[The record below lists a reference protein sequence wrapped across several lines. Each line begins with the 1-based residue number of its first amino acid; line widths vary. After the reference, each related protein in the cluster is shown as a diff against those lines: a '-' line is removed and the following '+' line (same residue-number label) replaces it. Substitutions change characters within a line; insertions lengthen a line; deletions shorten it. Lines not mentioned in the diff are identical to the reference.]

1 MPIIP
6 PLGILPLADRGILS
20 ITGDDRKSFLQ
31 GLISNDTSRL
41 TAGRALYASLL
52 TAQGKYLHDFFLV
65 ERGDAILLDGE
76 AERLDDLKRRLSLYR
91 LRAKVAIENVSA
103 AFDVLA
109 YFGDNAA
116 SAFNLDGEP
125 GSQTVTGSTIAYVDP
140 RLSALGLRL
149 IATKSEAPAVLSR
162 HKAGSMEDY
171 ERLRIGLGVPDGS
184 RDMVVEK
191 SILLEN
197 GFDELHGVD
206 WKKGCYI
213 GQELTARTKYR
224 GLIKKRLMPVSIE
237 GPTPAAGSLI
247 HIGDEEVG
255 EMRSGVSGL
264 GLAVLRLEAVDR
276 VAAGET
282 LRSGDA
288 VLHPAK
294 PAWALF

>member
-1 MPIIP
+1 MPV
-6 PLGILPLADRGILS
+6 ILPLAHRGILS

-65 ERGDAILLDGE
+65 EHGDAILLDGE
-76 AERLDDLKRRLSLYR
+76 VERLDDLKRRLSLYR

-103 AFDVLA
+103 AYDVLA
-109 YFGDNAA
+109 YFGDNAE
-116 SAFNLDGEP
+116 SAFDLDGER
-125 GSQTVTGSTIAYVDP
+125 GSQTSRGATIAYVDP
-140 RLSALGLRL
+140 RLSMLGLRL
-149 IATKSEAPAVLSR
+149 IAAKSDTPHLVSAQM
-162 HKAGSMEDY
+162 AGSMEDY
-171 ERLRIGLGVPDGS
+171 ERLRISLGVPDGS

-237 GPTPAAGSLI
+237 GPTPATGSLI

-255 EMRSGVSGL
+255 EMRSGIPGL

-276 VAAGET
+276 AAAGER
-282 LRSGDA
+282 LRSGEA
-288 VLHPAK
+288 VLHPTK
-294 PAWALF
+294 PAWAAF

>member
-1 MPIIP
+1 MPV
-6 PLGILPLADRGILS
+6 ILPLADRGILS

-41 TAGRALYASLL
+41 APKRALYASLL

-65 ERGDAILLDGE
+65 EHGDAVLLDGE

-103 AFDVLA
+103 VHEVLA

-116 SAFNLDGEP
+116 SAFELDGEP
-125 GSQTVTGSTIAYVDP
+125 GSQTTIGATIAYVDP
-140 RLSALGLRL
+140 RLSALGQRL
-149 IATKSEAPAVLSR
+149 IAAKSDTATLLSQ
-162 HKAGSMEDY
+162 HGTGSIEDY

-237 GPTPAAGSLI
+237 GPTPSPGSLI
-247 HIGDEEVG
+247 HIGDDEVG
-255 EMRSGVSGL
+255 EMRSGIPGL

-276 VAAGET
+276 AATGET

-288 VLHPAK
+288 VLHPTK
-294 PAWALF
+294 PAWASF

>member
-1 MPIIP
+1 MPV
-6 PLGILPLADRGILS
+6 ILPLAHRGILS

-41 TAGRALYASLL
+41 TPKRALYASLL

-65 ERGDAILLDGE
+65 EHGDAILLDGE

-103 AFDVLA
+103 AYEVLA

-116 SAFNLDGEP
+116 SAFDLDGEP
-125 GSQTVTGSTIAYVDP
+125 GSQTTLGGAIAYVDP

-149 IATKSEAPAVLSR
+149 IAAKSDTPELISAHA
-162 HKAGSMEDY
+162 AGSMADY

-237 GPTPAAGSLI
+237 GQTPAPGSLI
-247 HIGDEEVG
+247 HIGDDEVG
-255 EMRSGVSGL
+255 EMRSGMPGL
-264 GLAVLRLEAVDR
+264 GLAVLRLEALDR
-276 VAAGET
+276 AAAGET
-282 LRSGDA
+282 LRCGEA
-288 VLHPAK
+288 VLHPTK
-294 PAWALF
+294 PAWVGF